1 MGYTLQP
8 EALLEES
15 TPAIIGHLQNE
26 DVDVVILVPA

>member
-1 MGYTLQP
+1 MGYTIQP

-26 DVDVVILVPA
+26 EVEVVVLIPA